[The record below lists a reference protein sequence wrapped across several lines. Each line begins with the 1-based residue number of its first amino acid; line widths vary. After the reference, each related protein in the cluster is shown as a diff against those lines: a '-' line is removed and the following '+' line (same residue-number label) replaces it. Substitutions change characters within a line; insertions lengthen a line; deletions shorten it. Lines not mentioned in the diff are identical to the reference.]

1 MALPGRAGALY
12 AAFALLVA
20 APVAVFAVAGVA
32 GDAFNLRGAGGPFVA
47 FSAGVLS
54 FVSPCVLPL
63 VPIYLTNLAGASVEN
78 GQVVAERR
86 KTFAHALA
94 FVLGLSAVFIALGAG
109 AGLTG
114 VALQDYLPQ
123 LETAAGVLLILLG
136 SLLIPSFGRRPPLVA
151 ALGLAVAGAV
161 FLGVVELAELRDDRA
176 RMALLG
182 LASLAA
188 WAKFAGYLQF
198 NLLQRTIKADFGGAR
213 KVGYARSAMVGGA
226 FGVVELAELRDDRAR
241 MALLGLASLAAWA
254 KFAGYLQF
262 NLLQR
267 TIKADFGGARK
278 VGYAR
283 SAMVGGAFGVG
294 WTPCVGPILGAILTL
309 AATSGSAATG
319 TYLLAFYAAGLGVP
333 FLLAGLALGDVT
345 RATRRMGRFLP
356 AFEVAGAV
364 MMIALGALLLAGAL
378 TNLNE
383 YFGFAEFNQGL

>member
-1 MALPGRAGALY
+1 MSPILTPMASGPAARSGIAGRVLPGGRMAALY

-20 APVAVFAVAGVA
+20 VPVAVFAIAGVG
-32 GDAFNLRGAGGPFVA
+32 GDAFSLRGAGGPFVA

-86 KTFAHALA
+86 KTFSHALA

-123 LETAAGVLLILLG
+123 LETAAGALLIVLG
-136 SLLIPSFGRRPPLVA
+136 SLLIPAFGCRPPLVA
-151 ALGLAVAGAV
+151 ALGLAVAAAV
-161 FLGVVELAELRDDRA
+161 FLGVVELAELRDDRS

-182 LASLAA
+182 LASLVA

-198 NLLQRTIKADFGGAR
+198 NLLQRTFKADFGGNR
-213 KVGYARSAMVGGA
+213 KVGYTRSAMVGGA
-226 FGVVELAELRDDRAR
+226 FG
-241 MALLGLASLAAWA
+241 
-254 KFAGYLQF
+254 
-262 NLLQR
+262 
-267 TIKADFGGARK
+267 I
-278 VGYAR
+278 
-283 SAMVGGAFGVG
+283 G

-333 FLLAGLALGDVT
+333 FLLTGLALGDAT
-345 RATRRMGRFLP
+345 RATRRLSRYMP
-356 AFEVAGAV
+356 AFEVASAV

-378 TNLNE
+378 ANLNE

>member
-1 MALPGRAGALY
+1 MASGPTAARFPRPRMAPPARAGALY

-20 APVAVFAVAGVA
+20 VPVAVFAVAGVA
-32 GDAFNLRGAGGPFVA
+32 GDAFSLGGAGGPFVA

-86 KTFAHALA
+86 KTFTHALA
-94 FVLGLSAVFIALGAG
+94 FVMGLSAVFIALGAG

-114 VALQDYLPQ
+114 GALLDYRPQ

-151 ALGLAVAGAV
+151 ALGLAVAGAI
-161 FLGVVELAELRDDRA
+161 FLGVVEYAELRDERA

-198 NLLQRTIKADFGGAR
+198 NLLQRTFKADFGGNR
-213 KVGYARSAMVGGA
+213 KVGYTRSAMVGGA
-226 FGVVELAELRDDRAR
+226 FG
-241 MALLGLASLAAWA
+241 
-254 KFAGYLQF
+254 
-262 NLLQR
+262 
-267 TIKADFGGARK
+267 I
-278 VGYAR
+278 
-283 SAMVGGAFGVG
+283 G
-294 WTPCVGPILGAILTL
+294 WTPCVGPILGAILAL
-309 AATSGSAATG
+309 AATSGSIATG

-356 AFEVAGAV
+356 AFEVAAAV
-364 MMIALGALLLAGAL
+364 MMIALGALLLAGTL
-378 TNLNE
+378 TKLNE
-383 YFGFAEFNQGL
+383 RFGFAEFNQGL